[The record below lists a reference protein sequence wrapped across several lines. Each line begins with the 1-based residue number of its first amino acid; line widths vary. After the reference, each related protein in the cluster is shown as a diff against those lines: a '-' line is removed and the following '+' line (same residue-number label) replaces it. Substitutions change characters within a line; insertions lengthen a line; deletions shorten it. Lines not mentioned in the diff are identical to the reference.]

1 MVKAC
6 NLAFRHRPAVRPK
19 QDNLGIGLSGV
30 NNGNS
35 TRQL

>member
-6 NLAFRHRPAVRPK
+6 RLSFCHRPAIRPK

-30 NNGNS
+30 NNGYS

>member
-6 NLAFRHRPAVRPK
+6 NLALGHGPAVSPK

-30 NNGNS
+30 NNGYS
-35 TRQL
+35 TR

>member
-6 NLAFRHRPAVRPK
+6 NLALGYRPAVGPK

-30 NNGNS
+30 NNGYS

>member
-6 NLAFRHRPAVRPK
+6 NLALGRGPALGPK
-19 QDNLGIGLSGV
+19 QDNLGIGLSDV

-35 TRQL
+35 TR